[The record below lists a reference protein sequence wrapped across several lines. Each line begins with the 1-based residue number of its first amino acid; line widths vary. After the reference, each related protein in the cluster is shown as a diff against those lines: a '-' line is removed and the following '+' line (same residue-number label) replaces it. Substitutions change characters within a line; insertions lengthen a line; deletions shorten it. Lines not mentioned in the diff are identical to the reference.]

1 MGASN
6 FRDLRVER
14 NIYSN
19 ALSVLHVINGAGER
33 GISARSHSIWKQ
45 NY

>member
-1 MGASN
+1 MEPREMGASN

-19 ALSVLHVINGAGER
+19 VLSVLHVITDAGESD
-33 GISARSHSIWKQ
+33 ICAHSHSI
-45 NY
+45 